1 MFYFKW
7 NKVPFKIP
15 VPQPKKNKPKT
26 AKQRNKTNHKQTTKK
41 SVYFGAFLFN
51 SLNPLASYKA
61 VLS

>member
-15 VPQPKKNKPKT
+15 APQPKKQQT
-26 AKQRNKTNHKQTTKK
+26 TKQRNKTNHKQTTKN

-51 SLNPLASYKA
+51 SFNPLASYKA